1 MFAKKYIVIKEVG
14 KIQIFFALYMY
25 LHTCIVSALSYCNH
39 SFHLRPFLL
48 NTCFPNSFEQERRR
62 EDNQVAVITY
72 ILIRLPPVFVRI
84 DTMRK
89 VAPH

>member
-1 MFAKKYIVIKEVG
+1 MFAKKYIVIKVVG
-14 KIQIFFALYMY
+14 KIQNFFCS
-25 LHTCIVSALSYCNH
+25 LHVFAHMHCFCLDCNH

-62 EDNQVAVITY
+62 EDNQVAVIT
-72 ILIRLPPVFVRI
+72 LTPIRLPPVFERI
-84 DTMRK
+84 DKMRK